1 MAFFCLLLYI
11 ITIYLRPAEWIP
23 MFYGMQL
30 VDTLSIAAFLFWLID
45 LVAKKKTDALKAP
58 QNMLML
64 GLFLA
69 FLLSH
74 VAHTYF
80 EGLTMAFT
88 EFSKVVIMYF
98 LFAFII
104 DSEKKI
110 KISIFLIVFLTLL
123 LAIQGIQQ
131 FNTGFGW
138 AGQPLTIQNY
148 NEVNPA
154 TGELIPVLGR
164 INWISIFGD
173 PNDLGLTLVIA
184 VGILIA
190 FLFGK
195 VKFITRI
202 VVLSI
207 LGYMLYALYLTN
219 SRGAFVA
226 LMAAVFF
233 YFVRKTKKFL
243 LGGIIGTLFVFLIFA
258 FGPSRLALMSTDE
271 ESAFNRADAWY
282 YGIELTKANPIF
294 GVGYK
299 MFEEDFPMTAHNTF
313 VLAMAESGLLGL
325 FFLVGLFYI
334 SFKGLS
340 LVQKNNEHLKN
351 YSYGLQAALVG
362 FAAAAFFL
370 SRLYIILPYM
380 LFALSASLVNVTH
393 ELTLSPLG
401 IGKGEGE
408 YCLQNT
414 LGPKDIRNIGFACIG
429 IIGLVYV
436 IIKIAL

>member
-1 MAFFCLLLYI
+1 
-11 ITIYLRPAEWIP
+11 

-30 VDTLSIAAFLFWLID
+30 IDTLSIAAFLFWLLDFMI
-45 LVAKKKTDALKAP
+45 KKKTDSLKAP

-80 EGLTMAFT
+80 GGLMLAFT
-88 EFSKVVIMYF
+88 EFSKTVILYF
-98 LFAFII
+98 LFVLIV
-104 DSEKKI
+104 DSERKFKI
-110 KISIFLIVFLTLL
+110 TIFLIVFLTLL
-123 LAIQGIQQ
+123 LAIQGIYQ
-131 FNTGFGW
+131 FNTGYGW
-138 AGQPLTIQNY
+138 AGQPLVKQDDIS
-148 NEVNPA
+148 
-154 TGELIPVLGR
+154 R
-164 INWISIFGD
+164 ITWISIFED

-202 VVLSI
+202 VILPI
-207 LGYMLYALYLTN
+207 LGYILYALYLTN
-219 SRGAFVA
+219 SRGAFLS

-243 LGGIIGTLFVFLIFA
+243 LGGIIGALFVFLIFA

-271 ESAFNRADAWY
+271 ESAYNRADAWY
-282 YGIELTKANPIF
+282 YGIQLTKSNPIF

-299 MFEEDFPMTAHNTF
+299 MFEDDFPMTAHNSF

-325 FFLVGLFYI
+325 FFWVGLFYI
-334 SFKGLS
+334 SFKGLF
-340 LVQKNNEHLKN
+340 LVQKNNERLRN
-351 YSYGLQAALVG
+351 YSYGLQASLVG

-380 LFALSASLVNVTH
+380 LFALSASLVNVVNNNNIVRASSEAASR
-393 ELTLSPLG
+393 ELL
-401 IGKGEGE
+401 EGRIE
-408 YCLQNT
+408 NSFSL
-414 LGPKDIRNIGFACIG
+414 KDIRNIGFACIG